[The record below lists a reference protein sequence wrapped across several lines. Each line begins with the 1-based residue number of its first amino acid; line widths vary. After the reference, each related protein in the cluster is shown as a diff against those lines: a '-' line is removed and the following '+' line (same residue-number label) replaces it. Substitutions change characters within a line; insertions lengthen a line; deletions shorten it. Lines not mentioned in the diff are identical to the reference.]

1 MTEPVHGAVQAALH
15 ATGLQQ
21 AWASRP
27 TWRILDTHFDLLRF
41 LALWQA
47 WQADAQRPRL
57 LHVVA
62 LTPQPPGLFELQAAF
77 AASEHPQRVQEL
89 AAQWHGLLPGFYRLL
104 LAQGQLVLTLCVG
117 ELRPLLREQHFEADT
132 VLLDDQVPWDRWST
146 KALARCCRRG
156 TTLTWVGSSPRP
168 APALR
173 EMLGQS
179 GFVFQ
184 ADQAQY
190 APHWELKN
198 SRETLRTQAATPA
211 TCAVIGAGLA
221 GASVAA
227 ALARRGWQVQ
237 VFDAAP
243 VPAAGASGLP
253 AGLVVP
259 HVSSDDSPR
268 SRLSRAGVRLMLQEA
283 SCLLQTGQDWAPS
296 GVLEQRL
303 DGRAGLP
310 EHWPAEG
317 NEISRPAPPFDAA
330 PWHEGCIT
338 APALWHAQAAWIKPA
353 RLVQAWLAQP
363 GVQFCGNA
371 KVSALRKSG
380 APSDT
385 TWQLLDRD
393 GNVLGRA
400 SQLVLANASD
410 APRLLDSL
418 RADQPELSQLPP
430 VHDLRGVLSAG
441 QRQAG
446 DEATL
451 PPFPVNG
458 LGALIPA
465 VPTEA
470 GLAWYAGATY
480 EAALQPP
487 ATGAEHHH
495 SNLEKLRT
503 LLPAAARALAPAFE
517 PGAAQGWGGT
527 RCVSADRLPLAGP
540 LEDGVRPTL
549 WISAAMGSRGLS
561 FSLLCAELLAARLG
575 AEPWP
580 VEASLARFLHA
591 RRRAAMQG
599 DD

>member
-1 MTEPVHGAVQAALH
+1 MTEQAYGAARSLLCRA
-15 ATGLQQ
+15 GLPQ
-21 AWASRP
+21 AWASQP
-27 TWRILDTHFDLLRF
+27 VWRILDTHFDLARF
-41 LALWQA
+41 LATWQT
-47 WQADAQRPRL
+47 WQADAQRPRV

-62 LTPQPPGLFELQAAF
+62 LSAQPPAASLLQAA
-77 AASEHPQRVQEL
+77 ASSPELQPLAQEL
-89 AAQWHGLLPGFYRLL
+89 AGQWRGLLPGFHRLL
-104 LAQGQLVLTLCVG
+104 LAQGQLALTLCVG
-117 ELRPLLREQHFEADT
+117 ELQPLLREQQFQADT
-132 VLLDDQVPWDRWST
+132 ILLDSTAPWDRWSA

-156 TTLTWVGSSPRP
+156 TALACETPS
-168 APALR
+168 PALT
-173 EMLGQS
+173 ELLGQT
-179 GFVFQ
+179 GFDVQGERVQF
-184 ADQAQY
+184 
-190 APHWELKN
+190 APRWELKTN
-198 SRETLRTQAATPA
+198 RETLRTEAAAPT

-221 GASVAA
+221 GASIAA

-243 VPAAGASGLP
+243 VPASGASGLP

-283 SCLLQTGQDWAPS
+283 QRVLPEGQDWAPS

-317 NEISRPAPPFDAA
+317 RDISRPAPPFDAA
-330 PWHEGCIT
+330 PWHEGT
-338 APALWHAQAAWIKPA
+338 AVVPALWHAQAAWIKPA
-353 RLVQAWLAQP
+353 RLVQAWLARP
-363 GVQFCGNA
+363 GVQFCGDA
-371 KVSALRKSG
+371 KVAALRKAS

-385 TWQLLDRD
+385 TWHLLDRD
-393 GNVLGRA
+393 GRTLGTA
-400 SQLVLANASD
+400 DQVVLANASD

-418 RADQPELSQLPP
+418 RVNAPQFKPLPP
-430 VHDLRGVLSAG
+430 VHEMRGVLSAG
-441 QRQAG
+441 LRQLG
-446 DEATL
+446 DEAAL

-458 LGALIPA
+458 HGGLIPA

-480 EAALQPP
+480 EAMHQPP
-487 ATGAEHHH
+487 ATGAEHHC

-517 PGAAQGWGGT
+517 PGAAHGWGGT
-527 RCVSADRLPLAGP
+527 RCVSADRLPLVGP
-540 LEDGVRPTL
+540 LEDGPRPSL

-591 RRRAAMQG
+591 RRRPTMAEE
-599 DD
+599 DL